1 MIFDEIFFKVLKIK
15 WVLIKVVGAVGA
27 VGDSPRTPEGGQVGK
42 RWWKVVGI
50 MGAVGIMGGVGTMRA
65 VGGVGMVPRFVGG
78 GSCTGC
84 RVVGILRETR
94 RGSDVRTARAVC
106 GDYGKCE
113 LQRWSYKKLCQRR
126 SR

>member
-1 MIFDEIFFKVLKIK
+1 MIFDKIFFKVLKIK
-15 WVLIKVVGAVGA
+15 WVLIKVM
-27 VGDSPRTPEGGQVGK
+27 E
-42 RWWKVVGI
+42 
-50 MGAVGIMGGVGTMRA
+50 A
-65 VGGVGMVPRFVGG
+65 VGGGGSSGSGGRG

-84 RVVGILRETR
+84 RVVGVLRETR

>member
-1 MIFDEIFFKVLKIK
+1 MIFDKIFFKVLKIK
-15 WVLIKVVGAVGA
+15 WVLIEVAGAVG
-27 VGDSPRTPEGGQVGK
+27 V
-42 RWWKVVGI
+42 
-50 MGAVGIMGGVGTMRA
+50 VGTMGA
-65 VGGVGMVPRFVGG
+65 VGGVGGVG
-78 GSCTGC
+78 
-84 RVVGILRETR
+84 VLRETR